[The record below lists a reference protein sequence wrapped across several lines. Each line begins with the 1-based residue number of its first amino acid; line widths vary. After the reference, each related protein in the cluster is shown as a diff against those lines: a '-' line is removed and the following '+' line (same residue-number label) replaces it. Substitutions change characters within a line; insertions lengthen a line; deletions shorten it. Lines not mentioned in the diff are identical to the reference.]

1 MTMTYNEVKELL
13 NTIAAPCDT
22 AFFEKMAD
30 VSKPCEVEIDST
42 VRVVFATKKGNE
54 CDYTTSAPD
63 NEQRVIG
70 LAKAATVV
78 RLDWRK
84 AKYRPKKYY
93 VATKK
98 GKKNMNKQ
106 AKR

>member
-1 MTMTYNEVKELL
+1 MQTMTYEQVKELL
-13 NTIAAPCDT
+13 SAIAAPCDT

-30 VSKPCEVEIDST
+30 VAKPCEVEIDST

-54 CDYTTSAPD
+54 CDYTTNAPD

-78 RLDWRK
+78 RLDWNK

-93 VATKK
+93 KPTHKVLK
-98 GKKNMNKQ
+98 
-106 AKR
+106 